1 MGESEEGA
9 GNTLAQRHSLRSWTF
24 STTSQGPSCLCH
36 ISPFL
41 VKTILS
47 RRDYVHWLNLRLL
60 AVPIF
65 PPPPQILNSAKAGS
79 LAWHILGCLSFIFHL
94 KYVSFPWVCI
104 HVSWTQKWDR
114 WSDHGRD
121 IWNWDHRGKFR
132 NTWSSQGSI
141 SIRRYLFCL
150 MPAFSLA
157 FFQLFIRKFSKSLL
171 LK

>member
-79 LAWHILGCLSFIFHL
+79 LAWHILGCLSFIFCL
-94 KYVSFPWVCI
+94 KYVSFREC
-104 HVSWTQKWDR
+104 VSMFHGPKSGTDGLTVGGIFETGTIAE
-114 WSDHGRD
+114 SLGTHGRPRD
-121 IWNWDHRGKFR
+121 P
-132 NTWSSQGSI
+132 S
-141 SIRRYLFCL
+141 
-150 MPAFSLA
+150 A
-157 FFQLFIRKFSKSLL
+157 
-171 LK
+171 